1 MTTLQPGQMLGPYQ
15 ITNQIGKGGMATV
28 YKAYQASMDR
38 YVALKVV
45 AGQLTDDPNFMQR
58 FRQEARL
65 IARLEHPH
73 ILPVYDFGEA
83 DDIPYMVMR
92 FLDAGTLTERLDT
105 GQLALTE
112 IDRIFSQLADAL
124 EYAHENGVIHRDI
137 KPSNAMLD
145 KRGEVFLTDFGI
157 AKMLE
162 GSAGLTATG
171 AITGTPAYM
180 SPEQAQGQ
188 KVDQRSDIYSLGVV
202 LFEMLTRRV
211 PFEAETPLAVL
222 FKQIQDPPP
231 PLSLVRPDLP
241 YTLEPVLL
249 KALAKNPAGRY
260 ATMSDFR
267 AGWKAALAEAS
278 TATSPSSTRNAQN
291 APPTSW
297 PAIETAPPPAER
309 TLQKPP
315 DTTAPAKRPFN
326 WKLLALGIPAC
337 LLVIACLA
345 IAAYSGKLWIA
356 LQVTAGPTRVELVAA
371 APPAG
376 KTLTAP
382 LGKMRA
388 TSWAAAN
395 SVHSIAFRG
404 DEVLAAGMGGVTIW
418 KPGDGSYTRITTMDG
433 LPGADA
439 GPLLVDS
446 DGSIWVGTD
455 AGLVHIQGDQR
466 AIYTSEQGLDSDTV
480 TALARSG
487 KRLFVGTLY
496 SSAAG
501 GGLLEL
507 NTVPAQAG
515 QAWQK
520 VPDFPSDGTPGAQA
534 VSYNVHQIIID
545 KSGNLWVATDS
556 GIAMLDTDK
565 KWNVFK
571 TASGLPADAIY
582 TVYEDGAGTIW
593 AGTSN
598 GGAAKFNPAK
608 RAFESFAN
616 LKDHNIYDVN
626 SILQDRDGNLW
637 FAGGDVARYNPA
649 KKEWTQFSVDQ
660 GALPI
665 RSVASTGMD
674 AQGALYFGSEESGLA
689 RYANGTFKVFL
700 VPNAPHYGQYGRI
713 LPAPDGKLLFVQLYE
728 NGADQFDPATGT
740 WTEVPHERYTP
751 LGFDAQG
758 RMWSGGSEGLWI
770 FDADKTTHVTTDH
783 GLPSN
788 QVNAIAFGADKK
800 TTYIAT
806 GAGIA
811 VFDGANVTDIYT
823 AAKNGLL
830 SDGVGVLFVAS
841 DGSLWVSYNGGFS
854 RRPPDGNWQHF
865 TADKLF
871 GGYSQD
877 FPAFVED
884 RAGTIWVATNGD
896 GLYSFAQGK
905 WKRTLSTDPGV
916 DLPSDNFT
924 SATLAPDG
932 ALWFGTGGQGAVR
945 YDSQALRP
953 GSPVPAVPA
962 QAGQTWQRY
971 RAEDGLINLKVNGI
985 YVEAGGAIWF
995 ATNGGVTRL
1004 QP

>member
-92 FLDAGTLTERLDT
+92 FLDAGTLTEHLDT
-105 GQLALTE
+105 GQLALPE

-137 KPSNAMLD
+137 KPSNTMLD

-162 GSAGLTATG
+162 GSSGLTATG

-202 LFEMLTRRV
+202 LFEMLTGRV

-241 YTLEPVLL
+241 YTLEAVLL
-249 KALAKNPAGRY
+249 KALAKNPAQRY
-260 ATMSDFR
+260 ASMSDFR

-278 TATSPSSTRNAQN
+278 SATSPSPTRNAQD
-291 APPTSW
+291 APPAPS
-297 PAIETAPPPAER
+297 AIETVPPRVTGPVLPPPAAVA
-309 TLQKPP
+309 P
-315 DTTAPAKRPFN
+315 APAKKSFFH
-326 WKLLALGIPAC
+326 WKLLAIGIPAC
-337 LLVIACLA
+337 LLGIVCLA
-345 IAAYSGKLWIA
+345 IVVYHF
-356 LQVTAGPTRVELVAA
+356 VVP
-371 APPAG
+371 G
-376 KTLTAP
+376 KT
-382 LGKMRA
+382 RA
-388 TSWAAAN
+388 TSWAGAN

-404 DEVLAAGMGGVTIW
+404 DEVLTAGMGGVTIW
-418 KPGDGSYTRITTMDG
+418 KPKDGSYTRITTADG

-439 GPLLVDS
+439 GPMLVDS

-455 AGLVHIQGDQR
+455 AGLAHIQGDQR
-466 AIYTSEQGLDSDTV
+466 TVYTGDQGLDSNTV
-480 TALARSG
+480 TALAQSG
-487 KRLFVGTLY
+487 KWLFAGTQY
-496 SSAAG
+496 AAEAG
-501 GGLLEL
+501 GGLLEFNGEAL
-507 NTVPAQAG
+507 RPGSPVPAVLAQAG

-520 VPDFPSDGTPGAQA
+520 VPGFPSDGTPGAQS
-534 VSYNVHQIIID
+534 VSINVRQIVTD
-545 KSGNLWVATDS
+545 KVGNLWVATDS
-556 GIAMLDTDK
+556 GIAMLDANK
-565 KWNVFK
+565 KWSVFK
-571 TASGLPADAIY
+571 TASGLPDDGVY

-616 LKDHNIYDVN
+616 LKDHNIYDVYA
-626 SILQDRDGNLW
+626 ILQDRDGDMW

-649 KKEWTQFSVDQ
+649 KKEWTQFSADQ
-660 GALPI
+660 GTLPI
-665 RSVASTGMD
+665 RSAESAGMD
-674 AQGALYFGSEESGLA
+674 AQGALYFGSEASGLA

-700 VPNAPHYGQYGRI
+700 VPNAPRYGQYGRI
-713 LPAPDGKLLFVQLYE
+713 LPAPGGKLVFVELYE
-728 NGADQFDPATGT
+728 NAADQFDPGTGN

-758 RMWSGGSEGLWI
+758 RM
-770 FDADKTTHVTTDH
+770 
-783 GLPSN
+783 
-788 QVNAIAFGADKK
+788 
-800 TTYIAT
+800 
-806 GAGIA
+806 
-811 VFDGANVTDIYT
+811 
-823 AAKNGLL
+823 
-830 SDGVGVLFVAS
+830 
-841 DGSLWVSYNGGFS
+841 
-854 RRPPDGNWQHF
+854 
-865 TADKLF
+865 
-871 GGYSQD
+871 
-877 FPAFVED
+877 
-884 RAGTIWVATNGD
+884 
-896 GLYSFAQGK
+896 
-905 WKRTLSTDPGV
+905 
-916 DLPSDNFT
+916 
-924 SATLAPDG
+924 
-932 ALWFGTGGQGAVR
+932 
-945 YDSQALRP
+945 
-953 GSPVPAVPA
+953 
-962 QAGQTWQRY
+962 
-971 RAEDGLINLKVNGI
+971 
-985 YVEAGGAIWF
+985 
-995 ATNGGVTRL
+995 
-1004 QP
+1004 